1 MGASKAWQWPM
12 TITLFFI
19 SGWRKKL
26 EKHFKSPALKEWQKV
41 KSPFY
46 KLHESSALLW
56 TTVTLI
62 THTLE
67 SSIIIKGHCMQQ
79 SLFTVLS
86 FKTAFLTRLRE
97 KLLILCTSPCS
108 NYTLELNIM
117 HINLAY
123 HTSRGPEVVQ
133 FFY

>member
-1 MGASKAWQWPM
+1 
-12 TITLFFI
+12 
-19 SGWRKKL
+19 
-26 EKHFKSPALKEWQKV
+26 
-41 KSPFY
+41 
-46 KLHESSALLW
+46 
-56 TTVTLI
+56 
-62 THTLE
+62 
-67 SSIIIKGHCMQQ
+67 MQQ

-133 FFY
+133 FFYQKFCLVERKKILANCLQLVGIWTKWTHGVCPRYLILMHLLGIHGHQHMFLSGKSQREVLHIRNILCNTDKMKYL